1 LVTGLQGSLGAG
13 SAFAVL
19 YNAYGATGPL
29 TLATVAAGSSS
40 IFVLKSARSVDRE
53 AVQAPAATAVP
64 AK

>member
-1 LVTGLQGSLGAG
+1 M
-13 SAFAVL
+13 
-19 YNAYGATGPL
+19 L